1 MRIGLTEL
9 LVIAVIAIA
18 LLKPEKLP
26 EYAKK
31 FGAAMQRL
39 KESTKVLSEVTEP
52 VKDAV
57 KPVTDI
63 KDEIT
68 GQVEQMKTELTS
80 TNLDTEREE

>member
-31 FGAAMQRL
+31 FGATMQRL

-52 VKDAV
+52 VKDVV

-80 TNLDTEREE
+80 TNTDTGREE

>member
-9 LVIAVIAIA
+9 FVIAVIAIA

-39 KESTKVLSEVTEP
+39 KENTKVLSEVTEP

-57 KPVTDI
+57 RPVTDI

-68 GQVEQMKTELTS
+68 GQVEQMRTELTS
-80 TNLDTEREE
+80 TNSDTEREE